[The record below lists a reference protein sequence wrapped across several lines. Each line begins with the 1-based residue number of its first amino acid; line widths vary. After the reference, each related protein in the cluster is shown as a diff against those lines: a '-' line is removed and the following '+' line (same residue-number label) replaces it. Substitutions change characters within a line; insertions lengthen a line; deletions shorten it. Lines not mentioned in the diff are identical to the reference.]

1 MPPTPME
8 RTTNLELSML
18 HGASVSEIR
27 ICEEDVC
34 IMFLTEIQIFEV
46 EAQAH
51 PLWLNLLFIGAIL
64 AVLAAAAVPVWFI
77 VRRQRPSR

>member
-1 MPPTPME
+1 M
-8 RTTNLELSML
+8 
-18 HGASVSEIR
+18 SEIR

-51 PLWLNLLFIGAIL
+51 PLWLNLLFIGVIL